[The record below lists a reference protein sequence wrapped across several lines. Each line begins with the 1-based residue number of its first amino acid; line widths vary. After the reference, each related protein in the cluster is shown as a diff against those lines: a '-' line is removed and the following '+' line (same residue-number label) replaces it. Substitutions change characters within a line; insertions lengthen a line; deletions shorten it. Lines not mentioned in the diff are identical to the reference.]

1 MFIQDFIF
9 NKQRS
14 LKLRELVLDT
24 ETTGLDFAN
33 GDKIVEIGIV
43 ELENYI
49 ETGNFFHYYLNP
61 ERESSLEALKV
72 HGLTAEFLSNK
83 PKFEDIADE
92 LIKFIGSTKIII
104 HNASFDIGFLNAEL
118 KNCNMSVINEENIID
133 TMIMAKN
140 KFRGQSI
147 SLDSLCRR
155 YNIDISNRK
164 IHGALK
170 DAKLLALVYL
180 ELIGGKQT
188 KLEFQEENEY
198 QNSNNS
204 NLNIDLI
211 DYYKDK
217 KPIKIKKLK
226 LDLNDNKLHIES
238 IKKIPNKIWDLF
250 NN

>member
-1 MFIQDFIF
+1 M
-9 NKQRS
+9 
-14 LKLRELVLDT
+14 RELVLDT
-24 ETTGLDFAN
+24 ETTGLDFSN
-33 GDKIVEIGIV
+33 GDRIVEIGIV
-43 ELENYI
+43 ELENHI

-61 ERESSLEALKV
+61 ERESCLEALKV
-72 HGLTAEFLSNK
+72 HGLTAEFLSDK

-92 LIKFIGSTKIII
+92 FIKFIDSSKIVI

-118 KNCNMSVINEENIID
+118 KNCNMSVINEEDIID
-133 TMIMAKN
+133 TIVLAKN

-155 YNIDISNRK
+155 YNIDISNRE

-188 KLEFQEENEY
+188 TLKFQEE
-198 QNSNNS
+198 S
-204 NLNIDLI
+204 NLQNNNNFTSNIDI
-211 DYYKDK
+211 NHYYKNRKPMK
-217 KPIKIKKLK
+217 KRDFK

-238 IKKIPNKIWDLF
+238 IKNIPNKIWDLF

>member
-1 MFIQDFIF
+1 M
-9 NKQRS
+9 
-14 LKLRELVLDT
+14 REIVLDT
-24 ETTGLDFAN
+24 ETTGLDFSN

-83 PKFEDIADE
+83 PKFEDISDE
-92 LIKFIGSTKIII
+92 LVKFIGSSKIII

-155 YNIDISNRK
+155 YNIDISNRE

-204 NLNIDLI
+204 NLNIDLN

-217 KPIKIKKLK
+217 KPIKTKELK

-250 NN
+250 SN

>member
-1 MFIQDFIF
+1 M
-9 NKQRS
+9 
-14 LKLRELVLDT
+14 RELVLDT
-24 ETTGLDFAN
+24 ETTGLDFSN
-33 GDKIVEIGIV
+33 GDRIVEIGIV
-43 ELENYI
+43 ELENHI

-61 ERESSLEALKV
+61 ERESSIEALKV
-72 HGLTAEFLSNK
+72 HRLTAEFLSDK
-83 PKFEDIADE
+83 PKLEDIVDE
-92 LIKFIGSTKIII
+92 FMKFIGSSKIVI

-118 KNCNMSVINEENIID
+118 KNCNMSVINEEDIID
-133 TMIMAKN
+133 TIVLAKN

-155 YNIDISNRK
+155 YNIDISNRE

-188 KLEFQEENEY
+188 TLKFQEE
-198 QNSNNS
+198 S
-204 NLNIDLI
+204 NLQNNNNFTSNIDI
-211 DYYKDK
+211 NHYYKNRKPMK
-217 KPIKIKKLK
+217 KRDFK

-238 IKKIPNKIWDLF
+238 IKNIPNKIWDLF

>member
-1 MFIQDFIF
+1 M
-9 NKQRS
+9 
-14 LKLRELVLDT
+14 RELVLDT

-33 GDKIVEIGIV
+33 RDKIVEIGIV

-92 LIKFIGSTKIII
+92 LIKFIGSSKIII

-188 KLEFQEENEY
+188 KLEFQEENDY